1 LFTAASSSASLPDE
15 CKPVQQ
21 NGPKDSSIDIVF
33 VMGDYSSDKKAYDHV
48 EFYAGL
54 EGTDRGL
61 FDVYPMNVS
70 QDRFNLWYVKA
81 RQGSSTTE
89 GDKGPLREARYQ
101 RKQCSADYAVYLAKD
116 SHSWTTGALD
126 RVSRVKGIEQKIS
139 KDSGAI
145 GLIHE
150 WGHMLG
156 GLADEYDFQ
165 YGKKSSTQPNCAA
178 TMSQA
183 RDWWGDMARES
194 SNVGYEKGCKNS
206 KDMIEPHP
214 GGTIMG
220 DGGLR
225 NYGPVNDREMLRQ
238 IQKETK
244 PITDIS
250 LENPRAEGN
259 KIKVLLEFSKAS
271 NVVKTEISDGNAHE
285 TTFVHGSGTKTVAL
299 DRPSGKNRVI
309 LKADT
314 VNRVQEKDSLNN
326 YATVDDLNEENN
338 SDTGKKNSTDNLQS
352 ELEETRSKLQD
363 AQKRVSELESE
374 LETARTRLTQTEN
387 QVSELAQEKNRL
399 EEQVSNLSS
408 QNAVLKS
415 RIENESSD
423 NTTSAEQSNNRIQK
437 LQTKNQELE
446 SRVNAL
452 RESLNQ
458 TSQELLE
465 TESRVE
471 DLRSENTQYR
481 QTIEDLRQQR
491 EENKP
496 RPRSG
501 SGSQTSDG
509 SSGPSE
515 GSGQQNREEKSQGIV
530 DVLTSIF

>member
-1 LFTAASSSASLPDE
+1 M
-15 CKPVQQ
+15 QQ

-48 EFYAGL
+48 EFYTGL

-70 QDRFNLWYVKA
+70 RDRFNVWYVKA
-81 RQGSSTTE
+81 RQGSSVTD
-89 GDKGPLREARYQ
+89 GDNGPLREARYQ

-126 RVSRVKGIEQKIS
+126 KVSRVKGIEQKIS

-165 YGKKSSTQPNCAA
+165 DGKKSSTQPNCAA

-250 LENPRAEGN
+250 LEEPRAEGN
-259 KIKVLLEFSKAS
+259 KIKVLLRFSKAS
-271 NVVKTEISDGNAHE
+271 NVVKTEISNGEAYK
-285 TTFVHGSGTKTVAL
+285 TTFVRGSGTKTVAL
-299 DRPSGKNRVI
+299 DKPSGKNRVI

-314 VNRVQEKDSLNN
+314 VNGVQEKDSLNN
-326 YATVDDLNEENN
+326 YASIDDLDKEDG
-338 SDTGKKNSTDNLQS
+338 SDTGKKNSTDDLQS
-352 ELEETRSKLQD
+352 ELEEARSKLQD
-363 AQKRVSELESE
+363 AQKRESELESE

-387 QVSELAQEKNRL
+387 QVSELVQEKNSL
-399 EEQVSNLSS
+399 EAQVSNLSS
-408 QNAVLKS
+408 QNADLKS
-415 RIENESSD
+415 RTENKSSG
-423 NTTSAEQSNNRIQK
+423 NNTSAEQSNNRIQK

-465 TESRVE
+465 TETRVE
-471 DLRSENTQYR
+471 DLRSENIQYR

-491 EENKP
+491 QENEP
-496 RPRSG
+496 QPRSS
-501 SGSQTSDG
+501 SGSQNSDG
-509 SSGPSE
+509 SSRPSG
-515 GSGQQNREEKSQGIV
+515 GSGQQNREDKSQGILG
-530 DVLTSIF
+530 VLAGIF